1 MKNRKLPIIKV
12 MSFNIAHGLGMDG
25 ITDLER
31 TAAVIEDSRA
41 DIIGL
46 QEVDRFFGERSSFM
60 DQVEWLGQRLGLH
73 TAYGA
78 NLDFASAD
86 AGKPNQQYGN
96 AILSKYPITYSRNH
110 HMTPV
115 KQWYGNDEQRGVL
128 EAVIEIDNMA
138 VTVFNAHLS
147 LKDEELKL
155 SVDEILALTERSE
168 FPCIVMGDFNAP
180 PFYAP
185 IRKMTR
191 HFTDAFLKM
200 KNGDAYTYPSTYS
213 YSKTGVDL
221 KPVTR
226 IDYIF
231 LSPEL
236 EVVQTAAIPTDVSDH
251 LPIVAEVVLART
263 NQILPSQK
271 KPSKAKV

>member
-1 MKNRKLPIIKV
+1 MKNRKLPVVKV

-25 ITDLER
+25 VTDIER
-31 TAAVIEDSRA
+31 TAAVIEDSCA
-41 DIIGL
+41 SIVGL

-60 DQVEWLGQRLGLH
+60 DQVEWLGERLGMY

-78 NLDFASAD
+78 NLDFASD
-86 AGKPNQQYGN
+86 EAGKPNQQYGN
-96 AILSKYPITYSRNH
+96 AILSKYPITYSKNH

-128 EAVIEIDNMA
+128 EAVIEIGDMA
-138 VTVFNAHLS
+138 VNVFNAHLS
-147 LKDEELKL
+147 LKDEELKV
-155 SVDEILALTERSE
+155 SVDEILALTEKSK
-168 FPCIVMGDFNAP
+168 FPCIVLGDFNAP

-185 IRKMTR
+185 IRKMSN

-213 YSKTGVDL
+213 YNKTGVDL

-231 LSPEL
+231 FSPEL
-236 EVVQTAAIPTDVSDH
+236 EVVQTATISTAVSDH
-251 LPIVAEVVLART
+251 LPIVAELVLART
-263 NQILPSQK
+263 KEIRPGK
-271 KPSKAKV
+271 AKPSKEKV

>member
-1 MKNRKLPIIKV
+1 MKNRKPPIVKV

-25 ITDLER
+25 VTNLER
-31 TAAVIEDSRA
+31 TATVIEDSCA
-41 DIIGL
+41 SIIGL
-46 QEVDRFFGERSSFM
+46 QEVDRFFGERSLFM
-60 DQVEWLGQRLGLH
+60 DQVEWLGNRLGMH

-78 NLDFASAD
+78 NMDFSSD
-86 AGKPNQQYGN
+86 QTDMPNQQYGN
-96 AILSKYPITYSRNH
+96 AILSKYPITYSENH

-128 EAVIEIDNMA
+128 EAVVEIDDMA
-138 VTVFNAHLS
+138 INVYNAHLS

-155 SVDEILALTERSE
+155 SVKEILALTEKSK

-185 IRKMTR
+185 IRKMNR

-200 KNGDAYTYPSTYS
+200 KSGDAYTYPSPYS
-213 YSKTGVDL
+213 YSTTGVDL

-231 LSPEL
+231 FGPEMD
-236 EVVQTAAIPTDVSDH
+236 VVQTAAISSDASDH
-251 LPIVAEVVLART
+251 LPIVADLVLART
-263 NQILPSQK
+263 KQVMPGKQ
-271 KPSKAKV
+271 KPSKAKA

>member
-1 MKNRKLPIIKV
+1 MKNRKLPIVKV

-31 TAAVIEDSRA
+31 TAGVIEDSCA
-41 DIIGL
+41 SIIAL
-46 QEVDRFFGERSSFM
+46 QEVDRFFGERSLFM
-60 DQVEWLGQRLGLH
+60 DQVEWLGERLGMY

-78 NLDFASAD
+78 NLDYPPD
-86 AGKPNQQYGN
+86 RVNMPNQQYGN
-96 AILSKYPITYSRNH
+96 AILSKYPITYSKNH

-128 EAVIEIDNMA
+128 EVIIEIEDMA
-138 VTVFNAHLS
+138 INVFNAHLS

-155 SVDEILALTERSE
+155 SVNEILALTEKSK
-168 FPCIVMGDFNAP
+168 FPCIVLGDFNAP

-185 IRKMTR
+185 IRQMTR
-191 HFTDAFLKM
+191 QFKDAFLEM
-200 KNGDAYTYPSTYS
+200 KRGDAYTYPSTYS
-213 YSKTGVDL
+213 YATTGVDL

-231 LSPEL
+231 IGPEL
-236 EVVQTAAIPTDVSDH
+236 DVVQTATISSDVSDH
-251 LPIVAEVVLART
+251 LPIVADLVLART
-263 NQILPSQK
+263 KQIVPSME
-271 KPSKAKV
+271 KPAKAKV